1 MSTAVFTAA
10 THVSSFIHAL
20 LLSLHTF
27 ADSVDIKGL
36 DLNSGYGRVV
46 LDGFHF
52 DVSEVT
58 KERS

>member
-10 THVSSFIHAL
+10 THVSSFVHGPL
-20 LLSLHTF
+20 PLLHTF

-36 DLNSGYGRVV
+36 DLNSGYGRVI

-52 DVSEVT
+52 VVSEVT

>member
-1 MSTAVFTAA
+1 VLTAA
-10 THVSSFIHAL
+10 THVSSFIRGL